1 MLQTRGWAVIKQ
13 MDESESLSPEE
24 KNILKN
30 LEELEKYSLMNE
42 YTDEA
47 LDDIVKIMIETIDW
61 VAESIESTDVE
72 LPMQIM
78 DMLEYLDSV
87 IPTRDFRRSTSRRG
101 YKILV

>member
-1 MLQTRGWAVIKQ
+1 

-30 LEELEKYSLMNE
+30 LEELEKYSVMNE
-42 YTDEA
+42 YSDDA
-47 LDDIVKIMIETIDW
+47 LDEVVKIMIETIDW

-87 IPTRDFRRSTSRRG
+87 GPTNDRRR
-101 YKILV
+101 

>member
-1 MLQTRGWAVIKQ
+1 

-30 LEELEKYSLMNE
+30 LEELEKYSVMNE
-42 YTDEA
+42 YSDEA
-47 LDDIVKIMIETIDW
+47 LDEIVKIMIETIDW

-87 IPTRDFRRSTSRRG
+87 APTDDLRR
-101 YKILV
+101 